1 MTRFSRQT
9 LAFFNMDTSALQI
22 TVPPSPTDDITRLSS
37 VLGFCQLSPA
47 NAQQQLRQSNRKRHR
62 SNAATSSSDSST
74 DEDWRENGDD
84 EDADNASTKRRAVSG
99 GARLARIEQKN
110 RDDVEERLRGS
121 SASDAAQRAA
131 AAISCAVGPL
141 DQYEKDAADGDNDK
155 DEDGDGDDDAEK
167 YPSNAELERIL
178 SSRLGPRIPPSQ
190 ASQVAG
196 LQKAPGEDFAFEK
209 WEPADTLSWTSEEAG
224 RAITSDTAECLTAH
238 REFCFACRFHPTL
251 NGELSPE
258 DFRNLN
264 EVAKTQMERWE
275 PITVCQLVQR
285 HYNVEIRHRPVG
297 YSDPSNRFLED
308 NMYDRDWSLQSIY
321 AHYYLTAHDDDQ
333 FGRVLKTL
341 LTTAALHMAHKSL
354 FERSDTTGA
363 VKIVMP
369 IYSKLEKMYANHMKM
384 CAKSR

>member
-1 MTRFSRQT
+1 M
-9 LAFFNMDTSALQI
+9 ATSALQV
-22 TVPPSPTDDITRLSS
+22 TVPSSPSDDVNRLTS
-37 VLGFCQLSPA
+37 VLGVCQLSPA
-47 NAQQQLRQSNRKRHR
+47 NAQQQRLQSNRKRYR
-62 SNAATSSSDSST
+62 ATSSSDSST
-74 DEDWRENGDD
+74 DEDYSSDRRENGDD

-121 SASDAAQRAA
+121 SASDAAREEAQKAA
-131 AAISCAVGPL
+131 AAIACAIGPI
-141 DQYEKDAADGDNDK
+141 DQYEKDAADGGGGDDAGAGDNGK
-155 DEDGDGDDDAEK
+155 DEDGDDARK
-167 YPSNAELERIL
+167 YPSNAELEGIL

-196 LQKAPGEDFAFEK
+196 LQKAPGEEFTFEK

-224 RAITSDTAECLTAH
+224 RAVTSDTAECLTAH

-264 EVAKTQMERWE
+264 EVAKNQMERWE

-363 VKIVMP
+363 VKVVMP

-384 CAKSR
+384 CAKNR